1 LTKRRKPED
10 LRSHRWFGVN
20 DLRSFGHRSRTAQ
33 MGYDRSD
40 YAGKPVIAI
49 INTWSDI
56 NTCHTHFKQRVEEI
70 KRGVWQAGGF
80 PVEMPAMSLAEVMQK
95 PTTMMYRNF
104 LAMETEELLRSY
116 PADGAVL
123 MGGCDKTTPA
133 LLMGAISMNLPA
145 IYFPAGPMLSGH
157 WRDTTLGSGS
167 DTWKYWAELRAGN
180 INERDW
186 QEIEDGIARSPGT
199 CMTMGTAAT
208 MMSLAESLGFTLPGA
223 ASIPAPDSNHAKLA
237 TLTGKRAV
245 EMVWED
251 LKPKDFLAK
260 ESLDN
265 AIVTLMA
272 MGGSTNALIH
282 LVAIAGRAGVTLPLE
297 RFNDFSAKVPLL
309 ANVRPSGDR
318 YLMEDFYYAGG
329 LRALLNELRDLLSLA
344 CNTVNGKT
352 LGENLEG
359 ARIYND
365 EVIRS
370 RQNPLKA
377 SGGLV
382 VVKGSLAPNG
392 AVIKAA
398 AASPKLLKHVGKAV
412 VFDDYN
418 DMAARIDRDD
428 LEVDA
433 DSVLVLRNAGPL
445 GGPGMPEWGMLPV
458 PKKLLKQGV
467 RDMVRI
473 SDARMSGTS
482 YGCCVLHV
490 APESFV
496 GGPLA
501 FVRNGDLIELD
512 VERRAL
518 NLKISPEEM
527 QKRKSAWKP
536 PRRKYERSYGAIF
549 SGHVKQADEGCD
561 FDFLEGTAPTPE
573 PEIH

>member
-1 LTKRRKPED
+1 LNRRRKPEE
-10 LRSHRWFGVN
+10 LRSHRWYGVD

-56 NTCHTHFKQRVEEI
+56 NSCHTHFKQRVEEV

-123 MGGCDKTTPA
+123 MGGCDKTTPG
-133 LLMGAISMNLPA
+133 LVMGATSMNLPM
-145 IYFPAGPMLSGH
+145 IYMPAGPMLSGH
-157 WRDTTLGSGS
+157 WRENSLGSGS

-180 INERDW
+180 ITQKDW
-186 QEIEDGIARSPGT
+186 HEIEDGIARSPGT

-208 MMSLAESLGFTLPGA
+208 MMSLAEALGLTLPGA
-223 ASIPAPDSNHAKLA
+223 ASIPAPDSNHSKMA

-251 LKPKDFLAK
+251 LKPRDFLTSA
-260 ESLDN
+260 SFDN

-282 LVAIAGRAGVTLPLE
+282 LVAMAGRAGVKLPLE

-309 ANVRPSGDR
+309 ANVRPSGDK

-329 LRALLNELRDLLSLA
+329 LRALLNELRDLLNLD
-344 CNTVNGKT
+344 CRTVNGRT
-352 LGENLEG
+352 LGQNLEG
-359 ARIYND
+359 ARIYNE
-365 EVIRS
+365 EVIRKRS
-370 RQNPLKA
+370 NALKE

-382 VVKGSLAPNG
+382 VVRGNLAPNG
-392 AVIKAA
+392 AVIKASA
-398 AASPKLLKHVGKAV
+398 TKIVKHSGKAV
-412 VFDDYN
+412 VFEDYN

-428 LEVDA
+428 LDCDQ

-458 PKKLLKQGV
+458 PQKLLKQGV

-496 GGPLA
+496 GGPLGL
-501 FVRNGDLIELD
+501 VKNGDLIELD
-512 VERRAL
+512 VAKREL
-518 NLKISPEEM
+518 NLKVSDQELA
-527 QKRKSAWKP
+527 KRRSGWKAP
-536 PRRKYERSYGAIF
+536 ARKYERSYGVIF
-549 SGHVKQADEGCD
+549 AQHVKQADEGCD
-561 FDFLEGTAPTPE
+561 FDFLEGTAPVAE

>member
-1 LTKRRKPED
+1 LNRRRKPEE
-10 LRSHRWFGVN
+10 LRSHRWYGVD

-56 NTCHTHFKQRVEEI
+56 NSCHTHFKQRVEEV

-123 MGGCDKTTPA
+123 MGGCDKTTPG
-133 LLMGAISMNLPA
+133 LVMGATSMNLPM
-145 IYFPAGPMLSGH
+145 IYMPAGPMLSGH
-157 WRDTTLGSGS
+157 WRENSLGSGS

-180 INERDW
+180 ITQKDW
-186 QEIEDGIARSPGT
+186 HEIEDGIARSPGT

-208 MMSLAESLGFTLPGA
+208 MMSLAEALGLTLPGA
-223 ASIPAPDSNHAKLA
+223 ASIPAPDSNHSKMA

-251 LKPKDFLAK
+251 LKPRDFLTSA
-260 ESLDN
+260 SFDN

-282 LVAIAGRAGVTLPLE
+282 LVAMAGRAGVKLPLE

-309 ANVRPSGDR
+309 ANVRPSGDK

-329 LRALLNELRDLLSLA
+329 LRALLNELRDLLNLD
-344 CNTVNGKT
+344 CRTVNGRT
-352 LGENLEG
+352 LGQNLEG
-359 ARIYND
+359 ARIYN
-365 EVIRS
+365 EQVIRKRS
-370 RQNPLKA
+370 NALKE

-382 VVKGSLAPNG
+382 VVRGNLAPNG
-392 AVIKAA
+392 AVIKASA
-398 AASPKLLKHVGKAV
+398 TKIVKHSGKAV
-412 VFDDYN
+412 VFEDYN

-428 LEVDA
+428 LDCDQ

-458 PKKLLKQGV
+458 PQKLLKQGV

-496 GGPLA
+496 GGPLGL
-501 FVRNGDLIELD
+501 VKNGDLIELD
-512 VERRAL
+512 VAKREL
-518 NLKISPEEM
+518 NLKVSDQELA
-527 QKRKSAWKP
+527 KRRSGWKAP
-536 PRRKYERSYGAIF
+536 ARKYSRSYGVIF
-549 SGHVKQADEGCD
+549 AQHVKQADEGCD
-561 FDFLEGTAPTPE
+561 FDFLEGTAPVAE